1 MSSFDS
7 NKNIM
12 VKKLLNKRFGLFK
25 SAVLRAIQFSLFK
38 KQCTA
43 YIKVV
48 QTLYRK
54 EEKIIIVKSLFNFLC
69 TNTDNWKHNIKLSTT
84 IKGRLLEFRET
95 STLFDK
101 YLIEFG
107 WMCIYPNC
115 KGEQC
120 GLIVTNR
127 LCEIHAMCWCTD
139 KDTVKSSLPC
149 INDDVCSIIYQYIM

>member
-1 MSSFDS
+1 MSSLDS

-25 SAVLRAIQFSLFK
+25 SAVLTTIQYILFK
-38 KQCTA
+38 RQCTA
-43 YIKVV
+43 YIDLVR
-48 QTLYRK
+48 TLYRK
-54 EEKIIIVKSLFNFLC
+54 DEKIIIVKSLFNFLC
-69 TNTDNWKHNIKLSTT
+69 ANIDNWKHIIKLSTT
-84 IKGRLLEFRET
+84 IKEKLLEFKKT

-115 KGEQC
+115 KGEHC

-127 LCEIHAMCWCTD
+127 LCEIHALCWCAD

-149 INDDVCSIIYQYIM
+149 IPDDVCSIIYQYIM

>member
-1 MSSFDS
+1 MSSLDS

-25 SAVLRAIQFSLFK
+25 SVVLRTIQYILFK
-38 KQCTA
+38 KQCA
-43 YIKVV
+43 RYIKRV

-54 EEKIIIVKSLFNFLC
+54 DEKIIIVKSLFNFLC
-69 TNTDNWKHNIKLSTT
+69 TNIDNWKHIIKLSTT

-95 STLFDK
+95 SSLFDE

-115 KGEQC
+115 NGEQC
-120 GLIVTNR
+120 GQIVTNR
-127 LCEIHAMCWCTD
+127 LCEIHSVCWSAD
-139 KDTVKSSLPC
+139 KYTVKSSIPC

>member
-1 MSSFDS
+1 MSTLDN
-7 NKNIM
+7 NKNII

-25 SAVLRAIQFSLFK
+25 SAVLKTMQFKLFK
-38 KQCTA
+38 KQSA
-43 YIKVV
+43 EYVEVV

-69 TNTDNWKHNIKLSTT
+69 TNTDNWKHNIKLSNT
-84 IKGRLLEFRET
+84 IKGKLIEFRE
-95 STLFDK
+95 SSPSFDK

-127 LCEIHAMCWCTD
+127 LCEIHALCWCAD
-139 KDTVKSSLPC
+139 KDNVKSSIPC
-149 INDDVCSIIYQYIM
+149 IPDDVCSIIYQYIM